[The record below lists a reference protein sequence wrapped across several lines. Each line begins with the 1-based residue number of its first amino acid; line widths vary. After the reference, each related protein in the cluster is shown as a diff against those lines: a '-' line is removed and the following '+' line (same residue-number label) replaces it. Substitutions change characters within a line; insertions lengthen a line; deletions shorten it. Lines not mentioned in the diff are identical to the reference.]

1 MFCRQCGTQV
11 NDDDKFCVNYGSK
24 LKGESGVKQDV
35 LAELVLIGL

>member
-11 NDDDKFCVNYGSK
+11 NADDKFCVNCGFK
-24 LKGESGVKQDV
+24 LKEESDVKQDV